1 MNTRQK
7 LEWISALKNY
17 EGEWCTGQVQ
27 FEDRVDCVGALARFK
42 EMPLTN
48 NTRLMMLR
56 MGFNEQDKDSWR
68 VIAAFDNQRGAE
80 ETRRLAHYGREEWA
94 ELEPCERA
102 LAALDTL
109 KTFK

>member
-42 EMPLTN
+42 EMVGVAIKEFNAGSLGRSVTMLDLAERMTTNAVRKRRADSRIMGVRSGLNWSRANVRSRLLT
-48 NTRLMMLR
+48 R
-56 MGFNEQDKDSWR
+56 
-68 VIAAFDNQRGAE
+68 
-80 ETRRLAHYGREEWA
+80 
-94 ELEPCERA
+94 
-102 LAALDTL
+102 
-109 KTFK
+109 